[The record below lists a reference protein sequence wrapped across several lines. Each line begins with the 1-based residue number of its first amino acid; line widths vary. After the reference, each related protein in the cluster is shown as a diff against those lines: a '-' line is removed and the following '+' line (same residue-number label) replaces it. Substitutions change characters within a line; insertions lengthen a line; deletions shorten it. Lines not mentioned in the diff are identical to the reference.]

1 MLKKTDKVKVLYKNK
16 ILLVSASLLVIIS
29 ALISIS
35 IAFLMEEMINAGINK
50 DSNLM
55 KKMIILSVIVMVIF
69 IVCGIV
75 EYILKNIYIKKT
87 MLSYKNTI
95 INKLLK
101 KDLKEFKL
109 SNTGSY
115 ISIITNDMKI
125 IEVDYSL
132 LV

>member
-55 KKMIILSVIVMVIF
+55 KK
-69 IVCGIV
+69 
-75 EYILKNIYIKKT
+75 
-87 MLSYKNTI
+87 
-95 INKLLK
+95 
-101 KDLKEFKL
+101 
-109 SNTGSY
+109 
-115 ISIITNDMKI
+115 
-125 IEVDYSL
+125 
-132 LV
+132 